1 MIVKWIVG
9 FVSYISIIASYLE
22 TVLRCVESQI
32 RIISRMRLI
41 VNECEMCESHDTF
54 VGIDL
59 HFLTKV
65 DLRFLL
71 IVDGYCVK
79 TGLRSLS
86 SNSVTVL

>member
-1 MIVKWIVG
+1 MCGILDKNNK
-9 FVSYISIIASYLE
+9 SHE
-22 TVLRCVESQI
+22 TECDD
-32 RIISRMRLI
+32 
-41 VNECEMCESHDTF
+41 CEMCESQHTF
-54 VGIDL
+54 VGTDL
-59 HFLTKV
+59 HFLTNV

>member
-1 MIVKWIVG
+1 MCG
-9 FVSYISIIASYLE
+9 ISDKTNASHE
-22 TVLRCVESQI
+22 TDCDD
-32 RIISRMRLI
+32 
-41 VNECEMCESHDTF
+41 CEMCESQHTF
-54 VGIDL
+54 VGTDL

-86 SNSVTVL
+86 TNSVTVL

>member
-1 MIVKWIVG
+1 MIVTEWIPL
-9 FVSYISIIASYLE
+9 SHTSIIASYRE

-32 RIISRMRLI
+32 RQMRRMRLI

-71 IVDGYCVK
+71 IVDGYCVI
-79 TGLRSLS
+79 TGTISWS

>member
-1 MIVKWIVG
+1 MSRLVSVCGMVASVLVIVKWLE
-9 FVSYISIIASYLE
+9 SLSHTSIIASYRE

-71 IVDGYCVK
+71 IVDGN
-79 TGLRSLS
+79 TL
-86 SNSVTVL
+86 

>member
-1 MIVKWIVG
+1 M
-9 FVSYISIIASYLE
+9 SHTSIIASYRE
-22 TVLRCVESQI
+22 TVLRCVESQMSLL
-32 RIISRMRLI
+32 SRMRLI

-71 IVDGYCVK
+71 IVDGN
-79 TGLRSLS
+79 TL
-86 SNSVTVL
+86 